1 MLILSL
7 NLLSC
12 SSDPIIQNKFIELP
26 DKYFPGCK
34 YKEIEFSKEAGKD
47 LRKYALVLI
56 QEISDLRLELDMCDK
71 NDKDAL
77 EYQKRL
83 KDKLE

>member
-1 MLILSL
+1 MTLILSL

-12 SSDPIIQNKFIELP
+12 SSDPIIQTKFIELP

-34 YKEIEFSKEAGKD
+34 YDEIEFSEEASQD
-47 LRKYALVLI
+47 LRKYSLVLVK
-56 QEISDLRLELDMCDK
+56 EISELRLELDMCDK

-77 EYQKRL
+77 EHQKRL
-83 KDKLE
+83 RNKQ